1 MRRCL
6 EKWSL
11 NQLFQVDLAPLGLLD
26 NNNKSELSFRLRKKS
41 IIICKK
47 NELEVPSDFHKK
59 TYLGMIVEAEKIQ
72 KMCSGCCGCCGCCA
86 VVVVVQW
93 LLRPKNSKDVQ
104 WLLCSGCCCA
114 VVVEAEKFTRCVV
127 VVVAQLVER
136 LLLMPQDTG

>member
-1 MRRCL
+1 M
-6 EKWSL
+6 
-11 NQLFQVDLAPLGLLD
+11 
-26 NNNKSELSFRLRKKS
+26 
-41 IIICKK
+41 
-47 NELEVPSDFHKK
+47 
-59 TYLGMIVEAEKIQ
+59 
-72 KMCSGCCGCCGCCA
+72 
-86 VVVVVQW
+86 VVVVQW